1 MFKKI
6 LVIWSIIFA
15 LFVGSKSSTSSEGK
29 SNITQTLPPK
39 FLLKS
44 EVTVEE
50 NQYFAITL
58 ESENS
63 NKERITYGIGEG
75 DFQSYKFDARDI
87 LLKVS

>member
-15 LFVGSKSSTSSEGK
+15 LFVGCKPSSSSGGK
-29 SNITQTLPPK
+29 SNITQTLPK
-39 FLLKS
+39 FLSKS

>member
-15 LFVGSKSSTSSEGK
+15 LFVGCKSSSSSEGK
-29 SNITQTLPPK
+29 SNITQTLPK
-39 FLLKS
+39 FLSKS

-75 DFQSYKFDARDI
+75 FTLI
-87 LLKVS
+87 LYQEL